1 MDFDFDFGV
10 VVLFE
15 YSGGVVPFKE
25 GYLKAVRVF
34 DKIRNHIGGFGLLNL
49 SQRDYAQVLTA
60 GFELNPSLTRESTS
74 EVLRRQN

>member
-1 MDFDFDFGV
+1 M

-34 DKIRNHIGGFGLLNL
+34 DKIRNHIGGFRLLNL

-60 GFELNPSLTRESTS
+60 GSELDPNWTRGSTS
-74 EVLRRQN
+74 EASHQQN

>member
-49 SQRDYAQVLTA
+49 SQTDYAQVLTA
-60 GFELNPSLTRESTS
+60 GSKLDPTLTKGSTS
-74 EVLRRQN
+74 EVLHQQN